1 MPAFKP
7 QEALPGAAADAD
19 SENITADICVIG
31 AGPGGLAVAAA
42 AAAFGRSVVLIERHK
57 VGGDALNYGCIP
69 SKALAAA
76 ANRAHAMR
84 TAATFGIAGRD
95 PEIDPRSVNAHV
107 QSVIAALEP
116 NFAAERFVGLG
127 VRVIR
132 AAGRFINKKTV
143 VAGEYRIK
151 PGDVISVFVFSH
163 AELSAKS
170 AVLPDGSV
178 STPLVQSIKAVGLT
192 PIELKVAIEARLKEV
207 IDKPNVTVM
216 LEPINVERR

>member
-1 MPAFKP
+1 MEHGMPAFKP
-7 QEALPGAAADAD
+7 QEALPGATADAD

-42 AAAFGRSVVLIERHK
+42 ATAFARSVVLIERHK

-151 PGDVISVFVFSH
+151 ARRFVI
-163 AELSAKS
+163 ATGSA
-170 AVLPDGSV
+170 
-178 STPLVQSIKAVGLT
+178 PLVPSIPGLDSVPYFT
-192 PIELKVAIEARLKEV
+192 NETIFDNQERLHSLIIIGGGPNALQLAQAHAR
-207 IDKPNVTVM
+207 PGS
-216 LEPINVERR
+216 PARGP